1 MSSLAGKVSML
12 VDEYNH
18 SKNSPV
24 YRKLLIKYKALKE
37 SNKELVRLL
46 TNVFSASIAATNIP
60 ETETA
65 DTDDEEEPPK
75 HKKKSRRKKL
85 RKNVQ
90 KYIVAEEE
98 DVYEDPNN
106 NVSALCDDLGELNI
120 REEPEHKIEVED
132 EETPDVA
139 VETEEPAEVETEEPA
154 EVEPEEPAEVEEV
167 ETEEFVEVEETTDA
181 SVETEEPTKVETEEF
196 IEVEEIGSS
205 KWMKQHEYIEKLNL
219 QVHSFILP
227 LRLIYIIILIIIH
240 TDGSGCF
247 YMSPPMFGFFY
258 NTKLFRKCF
267 TIWITINVFTF
278 TFTQPQCTIFTN
290 FITIQSAI

>member
-18 SKNSPV
+18 SKNSPA

-60 ETETA
+60 ETVVA
-65 DTDDEEEPPK
+65 DTEDEEEPPK

-90 KYIVAEEE
+90 NNIVAEEE

-106 NVSALCDDLGELNI
+106 NVSALCDNLEQLNI
-120 REEPEHKIEVED
+120 GEEPEIEVED

-154 EVEPEEPAEVEEV
+154 EVEEE

-196 IEVEEIGSS
+196 IEVEEIEEPAEVEEPEEEEEAGVY
-205 KWMKQHEYIEKLNL
+205 EIEVNGIRYYTTSEQDGIVYAILDDDDVGDEIGQFIKGKLVLN
-219 QVHSFILP
+219 
-227 LRLIYIIILIIIH
+227 
-240 TDGSGCF
+240 
-247 YMSPPMFGFFY
+247 
-258 NTKLFRKCF
+258 K
-267 TIWITINVFTF
+267 
-278 TFTQPQCTIFTN
+278 
-290 FITIQSAI
+290 